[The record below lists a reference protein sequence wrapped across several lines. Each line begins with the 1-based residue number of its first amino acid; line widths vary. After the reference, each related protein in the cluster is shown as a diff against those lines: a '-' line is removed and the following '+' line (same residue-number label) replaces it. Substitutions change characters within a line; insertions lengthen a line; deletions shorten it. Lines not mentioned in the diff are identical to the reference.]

1 MTIIIEPDCEA
12 RLCAHPM
19 ISRRHL
25 LLAAGSVAFAGT
37 ARAAPPGDGA
47 GLTALMDQAMQDAL
61 LDSPQLM
68 TMTGMDTGS
77 HAAARTR
84 LDDRSAAGLLRLKA
98 LMQRMKDGLGR
109 YRLADLHDTDRLN
122 YQVAAD
128 LAASTLRGFDFP
140 YGDPGVGGAVPYVI
154 SQMTGSY
161 QSVPGFLAH
170 QHGVATVAD
179 AEAYLSR
186 LAAFATV
193 LDQETERAR
202 DDYARGA
209 TPPDFVLRRSE
220 QQLRGMIAGPAAQ
233 SELVANL
240 TGRTTAKGLPGDWE
254 RRAAGIV
261 AERVYP
267 ALRRQADLQARALPG
282 ASHDAGCWR
291 LPDGEAYYRY
301 GVRSFTTTDMSGED
315 IHRLGL
321 ELVARLTKEADAILA
336 ARGLTQGS
344 MAQRIAALRK
354 DPAYLYPNT
363 DAGRAAVLKDIDG
376 MIAGMR
382 RRLPDWFNALPQAPV
397 AVQRTPPSVEA
408 GAPGGTYQPPSVDG
422 GRPGLLSMNL
432 RDTAE
437 WPKFDVPTF
446 VYHEVLPG
454 HHLQNALAMEAKG
467 LPLLRRMPLFSG
479 YSEGWALY
487 AEQLADEMGVYAG
500 DPLGRLGYLASLLF
514 RAARLVVDS
523 GLHHKRW
530 SREQAIR
537 YMIETLGDAETS
549 VTREV
554 ERYCVQPGQAC
565 GYMLGHQVWTRC
577 RDRARARL
585 GARFDIKAFHDAG
598 LLTGALPLAVLETH
612 LDGWTG

>member
-1 MTIIIEPDCEA
+1 
-12 RLCAHPM
+12 M

-25 LLAAGSVAFAGT
+25 LLAAGSTAFAGIV
-37 ARAAPPGDGA
+37 RAAPQDGA
-47 GLTALMDQAMQDAL
+47 TGLTALMDQAMQDAL

-68 TMTGMDTGS
+68 TMTGMDSGV
-77 HAAARTR
+77 HAAVRAR

-98 LMQRMKDGLGR
+98 MMQRMQDGLGR
-109 YRLADLHDTDRLN
+109 FRLADLRGSDRLN

-128 LAASTLRGFDFP
+128 LAVSTLRGFDFP

-161 QSVPGFLAH
+161 QSIPGFLAH
-170 QHGVATVAD
+170 QHGIRSVAD
-179 AEAYLSR
+179 AEDYLSR
-186 LAAFATV
+186 LTAFARV

-202 DDYARGA
+202 GDYAEGA
-209 TPPDFVLRRSE
+209 APPDFVLRRSE
-220 QQLRGMIAGPAAQ
+220 QQLRGMIAGPAMQ
-233 SELVANL
+233 SELVTNL
-240 TGRTTAKGLPGDWE
+240 TGRTSAKGLAGDWE
-254 RRAAGIV
+254 SRAAAIV
-261 AERVYP
+261 ADLVYP
-267 ALRRQADLQARALPG
+267 ALRRQAELQAQALAG
-282 ASHDAGCWR
+282 ASGDAGCWR
-291 LPDGEAYYRY
+291 LPDGEAYYRH
-301 GVRSFTTTDMSGED
+301 GVRSFTTTEMSGED

-321 ELVARLTKEADAILA
+321 ELVARLTGEADAILA
-336 ARGLTQGS
+336 ARGLTRGS
-344 MAQRIAALRK
+344 MAARIAVLRK
-354 DPAYLYPNT
+354 DPAHLYPDT

-376 MIAGMR
+376 MIVTMR
-382 RRLPDWFNALPQAPV
+382 GRLPAWFNALPQAPV

-422 GRPGLLSMNL
+422 VRPGLLSMNL

-454 HHLQNALAMEAKG
+454 HHLQNAVATEAKG

-487 AEQLADEMGVYAG
+487 AEQLADEMGVYDG
-500 DPLGRLGYLASLLF
+500 DPLGRLGYFASLLF
-514 RAARLVVDS
+514 RAARLVIDS

-537 YMIETLGDAETS
+537 YMIETLGDAESS

-565 GYMLGHQVWTRC
+565 SYMLGHQVWTRS
-577 RDRARARL
+577 RDKARARL